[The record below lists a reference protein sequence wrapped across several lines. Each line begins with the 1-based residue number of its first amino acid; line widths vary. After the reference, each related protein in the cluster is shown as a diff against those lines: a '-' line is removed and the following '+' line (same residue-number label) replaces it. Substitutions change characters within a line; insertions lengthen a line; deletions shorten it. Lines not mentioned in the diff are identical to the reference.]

1 MTRDTGE
8 NGMARVSVRRA
19 LAAMVLGL
27 GVLAGGH
34 HVPAAAQGIGSSFQN
49 YQANTDEPINIEA
62 DALEVDDKKKVATF
76 KGNVVARQGG
86 FSLKAKEL
94 AVHYT
99 GAPGGEVAS
108 ANTGE
113 TKTDAGGDNAS
124 IKRIEAT
131 GKVLVTTKDDQT
143 ATSEWANFEV
153 AKQLV
158 TIGGNVVL
166 SQGENVL
173 RGDRLVIDLTTGKS
187 RFDVAGESGKQ
198 RIRGLFQ
205 PKRD

>member
-1 MTRDTGE
+1 MMKNTAWLHGPRRLAFGLTGA
-8 NGMARVSVRRA
+8 G
-19 LAAMVLGL
+19 LL
-27 GVLAGGH
+27 GVGLMASAPIA
-34 HVPAAAQGIGSSFQN
+34 PAQAQNIGSSFQS
-49 YQANTDEPINIEA
+49 YQASTDEPIDIEA
-62 DALEVDDKKKVATF
+62 DVLEVDDKQKQAVF

-94 AVHYT
+94 SVHYS
-99 GAPGGEVAS
+99 GNPGGDVAEAS
-108 ANTGE
+108 A
-113 TKTDAGGDNAS
+113 GGGNAS
-124 IKRIEAT
+124 IRRIEAQ

-143 ATSEWANFEV
+143 ATSEWANFDV

-173 RGDRLVIDLTTGKS
+173 RGDRLVIDLKNGKS
-187 RFDVAGESGKQ
+187 RFEVKNEAGKQ

-205 PKRD
+205 PRQD